1 MSTADVVRS
10 ALEAAE
16 VEFEEPRPGTF
27 AVTLPGTAKL
37 KTTCSLVVG
46 DHGVTVNAFVARQP
60 DENHEA
66 VYRWLLER
74 NLRTYGVAFAIDH
87 LGDIYLAGRIPH
99 ESVTA
104 AEIDRLLGSVLQ
116 EADSSF
122 NRILELGFVTAI
134 RKEWAW
140 REKRGEPLTNLAAF
154 AHLAAPRE
162 SEAAQ

>member
-1 MSTADVVRS
+1 MTVADVVRS
-10 ALEAAE
+10 ALVAAD
-16 VEFEEPRPGTF
+16 VEYEESTPGAF
-27 AVTLPGTAKL
+27 VVTLPGTAKL

-46 DHGVTVNAFVARQP
+46 DHGVTVNAFVARRP
-60 DENHEA
+60 DENHEK

-74 NLRTYGVAFAIDH
+74 NLRTYGIAFAIDH

-99 ESVTA
+99 ESITE

-122 NRILELGFVTAI
+122 NRILEIGFASAI

-154 AHLAAPRE
+154 AHLAAPRKDPV
-162 SEAAQ
+162 AQ

>member
-1 MSTADVVRS
+1 MTPADSVRS
-10 ALEAAE
+10 ALNAAE
-16 VEFEEPRPGTF
+16 VEFEEPTPGTF

-46 DHGVTVNAFVARQP
+46 DHGVTVNAFVARRP
-60 DENHEA
+60 DENHED

-99 ESVTA
+99 ESITA
-104 AEIDRLLGSVLQ
+104 DEVDRLLGSVLP

-122 NRILELGFVTAI
+122 DRILELGFVTAI

-154 AHLAAPRE
+154 AHLAAPRPE
-162 SEAAQ
+162 GNAQ

>member
-1 MSTADVVRS
+1 MIPVDTVRS
-10 ALEAAE
+10 ALNAAE
-16 VEFEEPRPGTF
+16 VEFEEPTPGTF

-46 DHGVTVNAFVARQP
+46 DHGVTVNAFVARRP
-60 DENHEA
+60 DENHEE

-99 ESVTA
+99 ESITA
-104 AEIDRLLGSVLQ
+104 DEVDRLLGSVLQ

-154 AHLAAPRE
+154 AHLAAPRLE
-162 SEAAQ
+162 GNAQ

>member
-1 MSTADVVRS
+1 MTATRSVTDVVRS
-10 ALEAAE
+10 ALSAAD
-16 VEFEEPRPGTF
+16 VEFEEPTPGAF

-46 DHGVTVNAFVARQP
+46 DHGVTVNAFVARRP
-60 DENHEA
+60 DENHAA

-99 ESVTA
+99 ESITA
-104 AEIDRLLGSVLQ
+104 DEIDRLLGSVLQ

-122 NRILELGFVTAI
+122 NRILELGFITAI

-154 AHLAAPRE
+154 AHLAAPRP
-162 SEAAQ
+162 Q

>member
-1 MSTADVVRS
+1 MIPADTVRS
-10 ALEAAE
+10 ALNAAE
-16 VEFEEPRPGTF
+16 VEFEEPTPGTF

-46 DHGVTVNAFVARQP
+46 DHGVTVNAFVARRP
-60 DENHEA
+60 DENHEE

-99 ESVTA
+99 ESITA
-104 AEIDRLLGSVLQ
+104 DEVDRLLGSVLQ

-154 AHLAAPRE
+154 AHLAAARPE
-162 SEAAQ
+162 GNAQ